1 MRLNIELCGVDVTVD
16 FDYFPASRG
25 SRDSYGQQMEPDEP
39 AGFEINA
46 VACGKQDIM
55 ELLSDRAFCI
65 LNEKICDA
73 IDSDAQDTADAKAD
87 FAYEEWRE
95 RQWAA
100 EEVG

>member
-16 FDYFPASRG
+16 VDYFPPSH
-25 SRDSYGQQMEPDEP
+25 DEP
-39 AGFEINA
+39 ADFEINA

-95 RQWAA
+95 RQWMA
-100 EEVG
+100 ENQ